1 MKKQVKS
8 EKKKTTGIYKNIS
21 LSKILKDEGR
31 SSVDFELMLSRLSL
45 EELIGLKLEVSAR
58 PLNGKLF
65 GMPIWYRLKNIVQ
78 DGILRYVVS
87 AAATKKE
94 AARMIG
100 LHPHV
105 FRALV
110 RKYKIE
116 ESLKITGDND
126 DENNTRNRGSD

>member
-1 MKKQVKS
+1 MKKKR
-8 EKKKTTGIYKNIS
+8 TGIYKNIS
-21 LSKILKDEGR
+21 LSKILRAEGR
-31 SSVDFELMLSRLSL
+31 SSEELEVMIDRLSM
-45 EELIGLKLEVSAR
+45 EELIGLKLECSAR

-65 GMPIWYRLKNIVQ
+65 GMPIWYRLKNIIQ

-94 AARMIG
+94 AARMLG

-105 FRALV
+105 FRALI

-116 ESLKITGDND
+116 ESLKITGDKND
-126 DENNTRNRGSD
+126 RTNQSHDP